1 MAKTMTGAQREAVMA
16 LLALAKGKRSP
27 KKRSSPVRRSSPRRS
42 ARKRSRSR
50 SGSRSPRYK
59 RIQSMRASGK
69 WY

>member
-27 KKRSSPVRRSSPRRS
+27 KKRSSPVRRSPRRS
-42 ARKRSRSR
+42 ARKRSR
-50 SGSRSPRYK
+50 SRSPRYK

-69 WY
+69 W

>member
-27 KKRSSPVRRSSPRRS
+27 KKRSSPVRRS
-42 ARKRSRSR
+42 AGKRKRSSSG

-59 RIQSMRASGK
+59 RMQSLRAAGK
-69 WY
+69 W

>member
-27 KKRSSPVRRSSPRRS
+27 KKRSSPVRRSPRRS

-50 SGSRSPRYK
+50 SRSRSPRYK

-69 WY
+69 W